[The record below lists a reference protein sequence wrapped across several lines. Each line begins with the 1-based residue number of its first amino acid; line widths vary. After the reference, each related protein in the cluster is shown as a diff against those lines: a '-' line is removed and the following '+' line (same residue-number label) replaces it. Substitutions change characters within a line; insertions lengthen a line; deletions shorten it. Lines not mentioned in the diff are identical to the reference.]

1 MAGPATQP
9 LSHSA
14 RVAGA
19 ATQPLRVAE
28 WLSGCVGHS
37 ARVAEWLSGWCENFR
52 HCAFNLILYILYHTE
67 SSNIF
72 QPNNTKAPRKAFS
85 LFSPL
90 GSLRSLG
97 SLGLFRAIFSEGNSG
112 CAPKP
117 SRLSRGL
124 GEGTNER
131 VDIIEASNIRE
142 SSYMGMDQYLLIP
155 FLGGW
160 TSIYQQF
167 WGSLGTRVLT
177 HPHMIYMVSDHE
189 KILNLPVRH
198 MIWDIL
204 NGKSWHIKLDIIH
217 L

>member
-1 MAGPATQP
+1 MATSPPEGINKWRIEFLCDPS
-9 LSHSA
+9 LS
-14 RVAGA
+14 
-19 ATQPLRVAE
+19 
-28 WLSGCVGHS
+28 
-37 ARVAEWLSGWCENFR
+37 
-52 HCAFNLILYILYHTE
+52 LYVYIVYSIYIYIIIYITVYHTE

-97 SLGLFRAIFSEGNSG
+97 SSGLFRAIFSEGNSG

-177 HPHMIYMVSDHE
+177 HPHMICMVKSDHE
-189 KILNLPVRH
+189 KILNLPVRD
-198 MIWDIL
+198 IWFEIF
-204 NGKSWHIKLDIIH
+204 
-217 L
+217 